1 MKYKF
6 AAIAVYKRVSN
17 IFRCPLFKNKKKGYS
32 MKKGLFIL
40 TVIFI
45 ALTFAGAW
53 YVIFNKGG
61 ISAGYAAVPMIFT
74 LIIMNFY
81 RKCR

>member
-1 MKYKF
+1 
-6 AAIAVYKRVSN
+6 
-17 IFRCPLFKNKKKGYS
+17 